1 MAKFLLGKKIGM
13 TQVLSEDKNGYNA
26 VQVGF
31 GVKKLNKPEAGHQK
45 KDVSKKEKGFSFL
58 REFSPDSDKAPQLG
72 EKIDVS
78 QFEIGERVSVK
89 GVTKGKGF
97 QGVVKRWGFK

>member
-13 TQVLSEDKNGYNA
+13 TQIFSEDGSVFPVTVIQAGPSTVTQVLSEDKNGYNA

-45 KDVSKKEKGFSFL
+45 KEDRLSPRSCKEIWGCSL
-58 REFSPDSDKAPQLG
+58 S
-72 EKIDVS
+72 S
-78 QFEIGERVSVK
+78 QNK
-89 GVTKGKGF
+89 PLNN
-97 QGVVKRWGFK
+97 